1 MLPLTLSNCHLYNF
15 AFVRSF
21 CGPPYFAS
29 LPFIFRKNS
38 FLLHK
43 KEKII
48 HRSQK
53 KTKTN
58 KQTIKKKLKKN
69 EKENKMKKHKKAV
82 PFLVEIL

>member
-1 MLPLTLSNCHLYNF
+1 MFPLTLSNCHLYNF

-48 HRSQK
+48 RRSQK
-53 KTKTN
+53 KQ
-58 KQTIKKKLKKN
+58 KQTIKKKLKKKRSRKQN
-69 EKENKMKKHKKAV
+69 EKT
-82 PFLVEIL
+82 